1 MVGLPVVPVAM
12 PVVLLMLAVL
22 LLLLLVPRQ
31 AGVQLGGRQIVAV
44 ALPHDLRRVAAPL
57 HVACA

>member
-1 MVGLPVVPVAM
+1 MPVAM
-12 PVVLLMLAVL
+12 PVVLFMLTVM
-22 LLLLLVPRQ
+22 LLLLLVAGQ

-57 HVACA
+57 HGACA